1 MGRRESRPLD
11 GGIIVQFGSVLIII
25 AKTSRKTTKLQTL
38 TVLVTLGFMYHMKLL
53 TFLYTFFV
61 RRNIPSRI
69 GKGLDPE
76 GTDDLD
82 AGVAGAVG
90 AVANPRGQPQNGPP
104 LGEPN
109 NNAMEPD
116 INNNNNNLDAAAGAA
131 ARGQFW
137 ENTFF
142 TWCKYTNQQ
151 QQHPPPP
158 SQW

>member
-1 MGRRESRPLD
+1 MGRREIRPLD
-11 GGIIVQFGSVLIII
+11 GGIIMQFGFVLLII
-25 AKTSRKTTKLQTL
+25 AKTSRNTTKQQTL
-38 TVLVTLGFMYHMKLL
+38 TVLVTIGIYVPYETIDLFVH
-53 TFLYTFFV
+53 FFV
-61 RRNIPSRI
+61 RRNIPLRI

-104 LGEPN
+104 LGEPI

-116 INNNNNNLDAAAGAA
+116 NNNNNNLDAAAGAA